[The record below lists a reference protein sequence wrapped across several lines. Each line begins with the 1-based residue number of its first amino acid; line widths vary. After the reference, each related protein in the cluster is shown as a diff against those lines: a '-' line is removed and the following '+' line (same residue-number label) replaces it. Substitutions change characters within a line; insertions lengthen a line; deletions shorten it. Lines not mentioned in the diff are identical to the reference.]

1 MIGYLPQQR
10 NVSMHQSLF
19 SKDRF
24 LYQNAIVDWLIIN
37 ISPIDSYELK
47 YNTTPSCSNIHF
59 VVDPFDHAIHTDNFY
74 NDTDQLGCDSTTKI
88 NIILPFLPLNILNI
102 FDSVF
107 SMVLRSYRFFNTES
121 YHQYGLMLKI
131 NT

>member
-1 MIGYLPQQR
+1 
-10 NVSMHQSLF
+10 MHQSLF

-24 LYQNAIVDWLIIN
+24 LYQNTIVDWLIVN

-88 NIILPFLPLNILNI
+88 NIILPFLPLNI
-102 FDSVF
+102 FYSVF
-107 SMVLRSYRFFNTES
+107 SMVLRSYRFLNTES
-121 YHQYGLMLKI
+121 YHQYGLMLKS

>member
-1 MIGYLPQQR
+1 
-10 NVSMHQSLF
+10 MHPSLF

-37 ISPIDSYELK
+37 ISVIDSCSYEPK
-47 YNTTPSCSNIHF
+47 YNTTPSCNNTHF
-59 VVDPFDHAIHTDNFY
+59 VVGSVNHAIHNDSFY

-88 NIILPFLPLNILNI
+88 NIISSFLPLNILNVL
-102 FDSVF
+102 DSVL

-121 YHQYGLMLKI
+121 SH
-131 NT
+131 